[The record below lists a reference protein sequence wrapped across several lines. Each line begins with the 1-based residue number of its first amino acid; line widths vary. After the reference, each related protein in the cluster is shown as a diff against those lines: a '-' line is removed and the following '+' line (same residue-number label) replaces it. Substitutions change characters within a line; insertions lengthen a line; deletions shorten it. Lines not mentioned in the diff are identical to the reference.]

1 MSTGNGS
8 SHNGSGGNG
17 LSDVAQVD
25 QSINDQLVPS
35 EIRLSH
41 SRDCLTVTFNDHPF
55 ELSAEY
61 LRVFSPSAE
70 VQGHSEVERKL
81 QFGKSKVLV
90 TKIEPVGNY
99 ALQIHFSDGHNSGFY
114 SWAYLYKLGT
124 ERDILWA
131 GYLAELE
138 DAGLSR

>member
-1 MSTGNGS
+1 MTSGNGS
-8 SHNGSGGNG
+8 GNG
-17 LSDVAQVD
+17 ANGNGVADVRSVD

-41 SRDCLTVTFNDHPF
+41 SRDCLTVSF
-55 ELSAEY
+55 EKHSFEFSAEF

-70 VQGHSEVERKL
+70 VQGHSEAERKL
-81 QFGKSKVLV
+81 QFGKSKVLI
-90 TKIEPVGNY
+90 TEIEPVGNY
-99 ALQIHFSDGHNSGFY
+99 AIRVHFSDGHNSGFY
-114 SWAYLYKLGT
+114 SWAYLNKLGT
-124 ERDILWA
+124 EHDILWA

>member
-8 SHNGSGGNG
+8 SHNGSGGHG
-17 LSDVAQVD
+17 LSDVARVD
-25 QSINDQLVPS
+25 QSINEQLVPS

-41 SRDCLTVTFNDHPF
+41 SRDCLIVTFNDHPF

-70 VQGHSEVERKL
+70 VQGHSEAERKL